1 MKIFLVK
8 LVLIFLISLPVAI
21 LCKRWDSSI
30 KPFVLVIF
38 AISVLCVKFLIDVLE
53 KKIFHPKVIVSAEKK
68 EKEAPALLNS
78 VYALIDKGVK
88 KGIFH
93 INKASRQKAKL
104 SKKIAS

>member
-1 MKIFLVK
+1 MADDKKKLPAKRPTAAKRDIQNKKKHLQNKCFKSRVK
-8 LVLIFLISLPVAI
+8 TA
-21 LCKRWDSSI
+21 
-30 KPFVLVIF
+30 
-38 AISVLCVKFLIDVLE
+38 VKSYVD
-53 KKIFHPKVIVSAEKK
+53 SAEKK

-88 KGIFH
+88 KGVFH